1 MTTHSERTIREQLRA
16 LVRLQHIDNCI
27 DSLEKE
33 RGDLPNEIRD
43 LEDAIAG
50 LQTRI
55 RNTQEEQEG
64 LIVKR
69 RRWELDI
76 KDAEMLVKRYEEQQP
91 QVRNNRE
98 YDALSKE
105 IETQQDRIAEAAQM
119 IEETAGLHDEQTA
132 KMAEAEALLKEQEV
146 EIEHKRSQLEEVSA
160 ATVQKLEE
168 LEGLRLLARESVDE
182 RYRRAYDRLRKR
194 LRDGRAVVE
203 LERGAAAGFAVPPQ
217 RQVEIRQRN
226 RIIACEH
233 TGRIIVDPEMY
244 AESTADL
251 EWSDS
256 KSLVD
261 KITEL
266 VEGTHQ
272 KRVWSIS
279 E

>member
-1 MTTHSERTIREQLRA
+1 MTSHSERTIREQLRA

-50 LQTRI
+50 LETRI
-55 RNTQEEQEG
+55 RNTREEQEG

-76 KDAEMLVKRYEEQQP
+76 KDAEMLIKRYEEQQP

-98 YDALSKE
+98 YDALTKE
-105 IETQQDRIAEAAQM
+105 IETQRDRMAEAAQM

-132 KMAEAEALLKEQEV
+132 KMAEAEDLLKVQEV
-146 EIEHKRSQLEEVSA
+146 EIEHKRAQLDEVST

-168 LEGLRLLARESVDE
+168 LEGLRVLASESVDE

-194 LRDGRAVVE
+194 LRDGRAVVK

-244 AESTADL
+244 AQSTADL